1 MEDIKEYALRKRKVE
16 QLCSRVRD
24 IMLGRELP
32 LAPYAIRDDHFDM
45 QSVEALVSS
54 MLGNSVPTKYDQ
66 LDFISTYLETVIC
79 YLFAE
84 CNEDD
89 QTFISIYTLLA
100 NSQAYWGIP
109 FDDSPFGIML
119 ADAEEREHYLI
130 IDSEA
135 ASAMKDKA
143 SLLRTKLN
151 ELDIKKFN
159 LSGVNKYLDEFVR
172 CNSISI
178 CENDENFRYAQNELR
193 RISFRARRQVAVTS
207 GEE

>member
-1 MEDIKEYALRKRKVE
+1 MEDIKEYALRKRKIE

-32 LAPYAIRDDHFDM
+32 LASYVIRNDHFDV
-45 QSVEALVSS
+45 SGVEALVSS
-54 MLGNSVPTKYDQ
+54 MLGKCEPTRYDQ
-66 LDFISTYLETVIC
+66 LDFISAYLETVIC

-119 ADAEEREHYLI
+119 ADAGERDHYLI

-135 ASAMKDKA
+135 ASVLKEKA

-151 ELDIKKFN
+151 ELDIKKYN

-172 CNSISI
+172 CNSFSI
-178 CENDENFRYAQNELR
+178 CENDDNFRYAQNELR
-193 RISFRARRQVAVTS
+193 RISFRARRQVTS
-207 GEE
+207 TGGED

>member
-1 MEDIKEYALRKRKVE
+1 MEDIKEYVLRKRKIE
-16 QLCSRVRD
+16 QLCSKVRD

-32 LAPYAIRDDHFDM
+32 LAPYVIRDDHFDVP
-45 QSVEALVSS
+45 SVEVLVSS
-54 MLGNSVPTKYDQ
+54 MLKTCEPTRYDQ

-100 NSQAYWGIP
+100 NAQAYWGIP

-119 ADAEEREHYLI
+119 ADADDRDHYLI

-135 ASAMKDKA
+135 ASALKEKA

-151 ELDIKKFN
+151 ELDIKKYN

-178 CENDENFRYAQNELR
+178 CENDDNFRYAQNELR
-193 RISFRARRQVAVTS
+193 RISFRTRRQVAITS